1 MAGVRIGSVDEPV
14 EAPKQIRNAPMIPK
28 RIRTYLIVNIVFA
41 ILMVLVMAVRSDLRT
56 GRHMVFNVFLVI
68 VFSSIF
74 AALVSVP
81 IALVEIYLYRK
92 KKGVWYD
99 LKQGPRRP
107 APDFA
112 ALRGE
117 LVRRKSEAYRAR
129 LARGDEVITSHGD
142 RTALFESN
150 SGDGPVSRAALLLN
164 VAIKLERS
172 GKREAAERSYR
183 QIIER
188 FADSPPARE
197 AAQRL
202 ESMART

>member
-1 MAGVRIGSVDEPV
+1 
-14 EAPKQIRNAPMIPK
+14 MIPK

-41 ILMVLVMAVRSDLRT
+41 VFMVVVMAMRTDLRT
-56 GRHMVFNVFLVI
+56 GRNLVFNVVSLIAIASLV
-68 VFSSIF
+68 
-74 AALVSVP
+74 AALV
-81 IALVEIYLYRK
+81 ALPLAIVEIYLYRM

-99 LKQGPRRP
+99 LKQGQRRP

-112 ALRGE
+112 DLPGE
-117 LVRRKSEAYRAR
+117 LVRRKGEAFRAR
-129 LARGDEVITSHGD
+129 LARGEDLLTSHED
-142 RTALFESN
+142 RTTLFESN
-150 SGDGPVSRAALLLN
+150 AADGPVSRAALQLKLA
-164 VAIKLERS
+164 VKLERS

-202 ESMART
+202 AAIART

>member
-1 MAGVRIGSVDEPV
+1 
-14 EAPKQIRNAPMIPK
+14 MIPK

-41 ILMVLVMAVRSDLRT
+41 VLMVVVMAVRTDLRT
-56 GRHMVFNVFLVI
+56 GRHLVFNVVSIIVISLFLGAL
-68 VFSSIF
+68 
-74 AALVSVP
+74 AAVP
-81 IALVEIYLYRK
+81 LALVEFYLYRM
-92 KKGVWYD
+92 KKGVWYE

-112 ALRGE
+112 ALPGE
-117 LVRRKSEAYRAR
+117 LVRRKSEALRAR
-129 LARGDEVITSHGD
+129 LARGEELLTSHED
-142 RTALFESN
+142 RTTLFESN
-150 SGDGPVSRAALLLN
+150 PGDGPVSRAALQLN
-164 VAIKLERS
+164 VAVQLERS

-202 ESMART
+202 ASMART